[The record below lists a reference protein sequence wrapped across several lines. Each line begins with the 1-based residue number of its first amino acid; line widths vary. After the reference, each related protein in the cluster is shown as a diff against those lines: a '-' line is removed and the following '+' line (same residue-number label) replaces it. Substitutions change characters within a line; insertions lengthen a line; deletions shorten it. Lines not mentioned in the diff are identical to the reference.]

1 MGTWCCLTKAP
12 YPITGADA
20 KSRAAQ
26 FFDAGMLHMRKD
38 FYVYFHKDQQGSIF
52 YVGKGTKDRA
62 WSKDRHLV
70 WERYVSDRLNGQF
83 NVEIHRDGLTEP
95 EAEEL
100 EDELISEYGAQLIN
114 WINPGRN
121 FDFSALEKYHQL
133 RDANRKYI
141 SETKCLEKTDTDESV
156 KRYRAAL
163 NAMREYESMTLER
176 GLVAEMGVGPDW
188 GDPNILNRLTICLV
202 ALGRVKEA
210 IDEAER
216 YFSEFPSAL
225 NLTMGRQID
234 ARIQKLKLKEMKENT
249 SSKYSRSLRSS

>member
-1 MGTWCCLTKAP
+1 
-12 YPITGADA
+12 
-20 KSRAAQ
+20 
-26 FFDAGMLHMRKD
+26 MRRD
-38 FYVYFHKDQQGSIF
+38 FYVYFHKDQQGNIF
-52 YVGKGTKDRA
+52 YVGKGTRDRA
-62 WSKDRHLV
+62 WSMDRHLA
-70 WERYVSDRLNGQF
+70 WKRYVSDRLNGRYI
-83 NVEIHRDGLTEP
+83 VEIHRDDLTEL

-100 EDELISEYGAQLIN
+100 EDELISKYGAQLIN

-141 SETKCLEKTDTDESV
+141 SETKYLEKTDTVEAV
-156 KRYRAAL
+156 KRYRVAL

-202 ALGRVKEA
+202 SLGRFKEA

-216 YFSEFPSAL
+216 YFAEFPSAL
-225 NLTMGRQID
+225 NLTIGRQI
-234 ARIQKLKLKEMKENT
+234 ATRIQKLKLKEMKENA
-249 SSKYSRSLRSS
+249 